1 MSTWQIFSDADN
13 NFKWQV
19 SGRILQPEPNGS
31 PIQPHSS
38 SFRLP
43 SMSDLLLE
51 GHSKLPE
58 NGNEGADNVSTPMFK
73 TGSGKVVP
81 LKQSSIE
88 KALSVLGT
96 DNDCGISFAGEEHP
110 RENGF
115 GFSNSLFQTGSGKTV
130 NISSA
135 GLVRAKSLLGLEEG
149 RNDWSFEGLQ
159 HTRMTSTPRFEVKEG
174 VKGNVFES
182 DTSVLRPSSI
192 SKAGFAESR
201 FKNKISSNM
210 MQTEG
215 LNSAPKPPQ
224 IKFQTAGGR
233 SLSVSTDALQYA
245 RNLLGDPELGTF
257 FHEVDVDQLDLTSF
271 KHRRFDDSSSNKEN
285 DVFTSFFRLGTAGTK
300 TASKNFT
307 SPLRLFSNPVR
318 SRINSENIN
327 TSANLIEKF
336 DAVDHDGVSG
346 LNGKIPSVKKPIRS
360 THGHKAIMDNSVED
374 DIGSK
379 INSLGRSSGK
389 PLADITNSTSTACA
403 NIKQTCEKKRLLR
416 SSISP
421 FKRPRISKFSTP
433 LRTNL
438 SSPNGLST
446 LSSEQSGCKKKVLSR
461 YPYQIPRMSMKEY
474 FGMPPSA
481 QGMLDHLQD
490 QVRQMKS
497 HNADKYMF
505 HDASG
510 LNCIGA
516 EALFNMLAQS
526 GASTQ
531 YASKLWVSNHY
542 KWIVWKLAC
551 YERCY
556 LAKSAGKFLTVFNV
570 LEELK
575 YRYEREVNNG
585 HRSAIKRILE
595 GDALPSSMMVLCISA
610 IHMNCVPKI
619 ETHPEAQHGAENSY
633 AAKLELTD
641 GWYSVDAFL
650 DVLLSKHLAAGKLFV
665 GQKLRIWGAILCGW
679 VGPVSPLEASG
690 SISLQLNINGT
701 YRAHWADRL
710 GFCKGFGAP
719 LAFRCIK
726 SNGGPVPR
734 TLVGVTRI
742 YPVLYKERLSDGRSI
757 VRSERMECKVMQLYQ
772 HRQSMV
778 VEGIVSEFQRGNK
791 DSHILNDSNSEG
803 AKLFKMLETVA
814 EPEVIMAEMSPEQL
828 TSFATYQAKLEAT
841 RQSNMERSIE
851 KALEN
856 AGLRER
862 DVTPFMRV
870 RVVGLTGKNYQ
881 GKGSSREGIITI
893 WNPAEKQQCEL
904 VEGQAYAILG
914 LVPMNSDSNTLYLQ
928 ARGSTTK
935 WQPLSPL
942 ATEHFKPFFSP
953 RRSVLIS
960 NLGEV
965 PLSSEFDIAAFVVHV
980 GDVYEDSQQKKQWIF
995 VTDGSMLELQLED
1008 LSKSLLAISISSPY
1022 IDDDSFSPI
1031 NYNLVGS
1038 TVGFCNLIKR
1048 PKDHLNH
1055 IWVAEATEN
1064 SSYFLSFDF
1073 PTCSHLRSA
1082 AASAQSWAK
1091 ISSLV

>member
-51 GHSKLPE
+51 GHSKLRE

-73 TGSGKVVP
+73 TGSGKAVP

-149 RNDWSFEGLQ
+149 RNDCSFEGLQ
-159 HTRMTSTPRFEVKEG
+159 HARMTSTPRFEVKEG

-210 MQTEG
+210 MQMEG

-224 IKFQTAGGR
+224 IKFHTAGGR

-257 FHEVDVDQLDLTSF
+257 FHEVDVDQSDLTSF

-285 DVFTSFFRLGTAGTK
+285 DVFTSFFHLGTAGTK

-318 SRINSENIN
+318 SRINSKNIN

-346 LNGKIPSVKKPIRS
+346 LNGKIPSIKKPIRS

-438 SSPNGLST
+438 SSPNGKFLEV
-446 LSSEQSGCKKKVLSR
+446 SEMTFWLLIIIPGA
-461 YPYQIPRMSMKEY
+461 PYLR
-474 FGMPPSA
+474 
-481 QGMLDHLQD
+481 
-490 QVRQMKS
+490 
-497 HNADKYMF
+497 
-505 HDASG
+505 
-510 LNCIGA
+510 
-516 EALFNMLAQS
+516 
-526 GASTQ
+526 
-531 YASKLWVSNHY
+531 WVSNHY

-619 ETHPEAQHGAENSY
+619 ETHPEAQNGAENSY

-803 AKLFKMLETVA
+803 AKLFKMLETAA

-914 LVPMNSDSNTLYLQ
+914 LIPMNSDSNTLYLQ

-942 ATEHFKPFFSP
+942 ATEHF
-953 RRSVLIS
+953 
-960 NLGEV
+960 N
-965 PLSSEFDIAAFVVHV
+965 EFDIAAFVVHV
-980 GDVYEDSQQKKQWIF
+980 GDVYEDSQQKKQWVF

-1038 TVGFCNLIKR
+1038 TVSIML
-1048 PKDHLNH
+1048 
-1055 IWVAEATEN
+1055 
-1064 SSYFLSFDF
+1064 FL
-1073 PTCSHLRSA
+1073 
-1082 AASAQSWAK
+1082 
-1091 ISSLV
+1091 